1 MDTLVTITVVSDS
14 GGVAE
19 KAIDRAFEKIKR
31 LDGLINFFSDKSE
44 LSSINNNAGITPV
57 KVSPETL
64 DLIEKAVYA
73 SEKTEG
79 AFDATIGPVITQW
92 NFSGAATQ
100 KVPDDELIKEKRRL
114 VNYRKITIDK
124 ERATVYLNEKGML
137 LDLGGIAKGY
147 AADMASDELK
157 KSGIKSGLISV
168 AGDIK
173 AFGLKP
179 DSAPWLIGIKN
190 PRSKGGDDEIMA
202 AIELRD
208 TAISTS
214 GDYERFF
221 IKNGKRYHHLVDPKT
236 GYPSDKC
243 RSVSVVAADGVYT
256 DSFATA
262 VFILGKDRGMQVLQ
276 KMGFEGIIVDNEG
289 KVHMTDGL
297 RGRVE
302 FKGNN

>member
-14 GGVAE
+14 GDVAE
-19 KAIDRAFEKIKR
+19 KAIDKAFEKIKR
-31 LDGLINFFSDKSE
+31 LDGLINFFSEKSE
-44 LSSINNNAGITPV
+44 LSSINSNAGVSPV

-92 NFSGAATQ
+92 NFSDAAAQ
-100 KVPDDELIKEKRRL
+100 KVPDVELIKEKRRL
-114 VNYRKITIDK
+114 VNYRKITIDRDR
-124 ERATVYLNEKGML
+124 ETVYLTEKGML

-147 AADMASDELK
+147 AADAAVEELK
-157 KSGIKSGLISV
+157 KQGIISGLV
-168 AGDIK
+168 AASGDIR

-179 DSAPWLIGIKN
+179 GDKGWMIGIRN
-190 PRSKGGDDEIMA
+190 PRAKGKDDEIMA
-202 AIELRD
+202 TIELKNM
-208 TAISTS
+208 AISTS

-221 IKNGKRYHHLVDPKT
+221 IKDGKRYHHLIDPKT
-236 GYPSDKC
+236 GYPSDRC
-243 RSVSVVAADGVYT
+243 RSVSVMTADGVYT

-289 KVHMTDGL
+289 KVHMTEGL